1 MSKKIMS
8 AVATSLALTLSLT
21 ACTSKDFIETEA
33 NIGLEN
39 PNEVVALRVWGSQ
52 EDQDL
57 LNQLVEGFKQEYSEE
72 ASFDITV
79 EVEDE
84 MNCKYNI
91 LGDVSSAPD
100 VFTFTD
106 DQIMTFAAAGI
117 IEPIIYSEE
126 VMAENLE
133 GAVEATTLNGEIYA
147 YPLTADNGY
156 FMYYNK
162 DYFTEEDVKTL
173 DRMLEVAEAN
183 NKQLCMDWSSGWYL
197 YSFFGNTGLELGL
210 NDDYV
215 TNYCTWNSTS
225 GEIKGVDVVKAMSQ
239 IASSKAFTNRQDT
252 EFMAGVQDGTIIAGI
267 SGVWNAMEIEEA
279 WGDAYAAVK
288 LPTYTVTG
296 KQVQM
301 ASYAGYKTLGVNSYS
316 DNREWAEKLA
326 QYLSNEQSQI
336 ERFKQRGQGPS
347 NINAAN
353 SNEISESVA
362 INALIQQSEFASIQ
376 RVGEFY
382 WSAATE
388 LGEMLS
394 NGELKGLTHQAL
406 IDDIVEKI
414 TLTFD
419 TK

>member
-39 PNEVVALRVWGSQ
+39 PNEIVSLRVWGSQ

-84 MNCKYNI
+84 INCKYSI

-197 YSFFGNTGLELGL
+197 YS
-210 NDDYV
+210 
-215 TNYCTWNSTS
+215 
-225 GEIKGVDVVKAMSQ
+225 
-239 IASSKAFTNRQDT
+239 
-252 EFMAGVQDGTIIAGI
+252 
-267 SGVWNAMEIEEA
+267 
-279 WGDAYAAVK
+279 
-288 LPTYTVTG
+288 
-296 KQVQM
+296 
-301 ASYAGYKTLGVNSYS
+301 
-316 DNREWAEKLA
+316 
-326 QYLSNEQSQI
+326 
-336 ERFKQRGQGPS
+336 
-347 NINAAN
+347 
-353 SNEISESVA
+353 
-362 INALIQQSEFASIQ
+362 
-376 RVGEFY
+376 
-382 WSAATE
+382 
-388 LGEMLS
+388 
-394 NGELKGLTHQAL
+394 
-406 IDDIVEKI
+406 
-414 TLTFD
+414 
-419 TK
+419 